1 MSLESI
7 WLEGFVISI
16 ALIFAIGPQNVFVL
30 RQGLM
35 KEHVFIT
42 CLICSISDAFLI
54 GVGVLGLGTFLS
66 SIDKIAMWMSIMAT
80 IFLTTYGILRIKSS
94 LNPESIKVEGD
105 SSKSINATIFSVLAF
120 TFLNPHVYVDTLLL
134 IGGTSSRYLG
144 DEKLAFGA
152 GAASASFL
160 FFFSLGYGAKF
171 MSPILN
177 NPKSWQIIDLSIA
190 AIMFTVSFFIISP
203 YLF

>member
-1 MSLESI
+1 MTIESI

-66 SIDKIAMWMSIMAT
+66 SIDEIAMWMSIMAT

-105 SSKSINATIFSVLAF
+105 SSNSINATVFSALAF

-134 IGGTSSRYLG
+134 IGGTSSRYL
-144 DEKLAFGA
+144 D
-152 GAASASFL
+152 
-160 FFFSLGYGAKF
+160 
-171 MSPILN
+171 
-177 NPKSWQIIDLSIA
+177 
-190 AIMFTVSFFIISP
+190 
-203 YLF
+203 

>member
-1 MSLESI
+1 MTIESI

-66 SIDKIAMWMSIMAT
+66 SIDEIAMWMSIMAT

-105 SSKSINATIFSVLAF
+105 SSNSINATVFSALAF

-134 IGGTSSRYLG
+134 IGGTSSSYLG

>member
-1 MSLESI
+1 MTIESI

-66 SIDKIAMWMSIMAT
+66 SIDEIAMWMSIMAT

-105 SSKSINATIFSVLAF
+105 SSNSINATVFSALAF

-134 IGGTSSRYLG
+134 IGGTSRRYLG

>member
-1 MSLESI
+1 MSIESI
-7 WLEGFVISI
+7 WLEGFLISI
-16 ALIFAIGPQNVFVL
+16 VLIFAIGPQNVFVL

-35 KEHVFIT
+35 KEHVFVT

-54 GVGVLGLGTFLS
+54 GVGVFGFGTFLS
-66 SIDKIAMWMSIMAT
+66 SINKIAMWMSIMAS
-80 IFLTTYGILRIKSS
+80 IFLTTYGIIRIKSS
-94 LNPESIKVEGD
+94 LNPESIKIEGEGTKGA
-105 SSKSINATIFSVLAF
+105 KSTIFSALAF
-120 TFLNPHVYVDTLLL
+120 TFLNPHVYLDTLLL
-134 IGGTSSRYLG
+134 IGGTSSRYL
-144 DEKLAFGA
+144 DYEKVAFGV
-152 GAASASFL
+152 GAAFASFL
-160 FFFSLGYGAKF
+160 FFFSLGYGARF

>member
-66 SIDKIAMWMSIMAT
+66 SIDEIAMWMSIMAT

-94 LNPESIKVEGD
+94 LNPESIKV
-105 SSKSINATIFSVLAF
+105 
-120 TFLNPHVYVDTLLL
+120 
-134 IGGTSSRYLG
+134 
-144 DEKLAFGA
+144 
-152 GAASASFL
+152 
-160 FFFSLGYGAKF
+160 
-171 MSPILN
+171 
-177 NPKSWQIIDLSIA
+177 
-190 AIMFTVSFFIISP
+190 
-203 YLF
+203 